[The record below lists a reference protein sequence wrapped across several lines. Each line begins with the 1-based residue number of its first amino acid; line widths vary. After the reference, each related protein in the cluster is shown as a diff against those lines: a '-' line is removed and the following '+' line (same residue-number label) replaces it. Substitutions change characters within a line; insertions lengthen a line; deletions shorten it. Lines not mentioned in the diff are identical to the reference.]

1 MKGLLKLKKKKKTN
15 DLFFTHYF
23 NKYQNPSGMYKKLH
37 ETKGKKN
44 EHQIYSIKEILD
56 KTKEYNKSAKEHV
69 IQGNKKIKLLN
80 VFFTLINQNNKKE
93 KD

>member
-37 ETKGKKN
+37 ETKGKK
-44 EHQIYSIKEILD
+44 K
-56 KTKEYNKSAKEHV
+56 
-69 IQGNKKIKLLN
+69 
-80 VFFTLINQNNKKE
+80 
-93 KD
+93 

>member
-44 EHQIYSIKEILD
+44 EHQVYSIKEILD

-69 IQGNKKIKLLN
+69 IQGNKKIILLN

>member
-37 ETKGKKN
+37 EAKGKKMN
-44 EHQIYSIKEILD
+44 IK
-56 KTKEYNKSAKEHV
+56 Y
-69 IQGNKKIKLLN
+69 IQSRKY
-80 VFFTLINQNNKKE
+80 
-93 KD
+93 

>member
-1 MKGLLKLKKKKKTN
+1 MRQKV
-15 DLFFTHYF
+15 
-23 NKYQNPSGMYKKLH
+23 
-37 ETKGKKN
+37 KKN
-44 EHQIYSIKEILD
+44 EHQVYSIKEILD

-69 IQGNKKIKLLN
+69 IQGNKKIILLLLN